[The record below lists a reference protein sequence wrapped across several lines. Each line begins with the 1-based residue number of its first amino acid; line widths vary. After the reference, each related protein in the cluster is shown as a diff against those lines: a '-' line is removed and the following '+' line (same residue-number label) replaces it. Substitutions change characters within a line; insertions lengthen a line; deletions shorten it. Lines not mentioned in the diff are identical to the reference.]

1 MNIVLTKNRIRR
13 ATEQLREEVMP
24 NDRAIDQPT
33 DNLWH
38 RLENS
43 RQGVRS
49 TLLNTNNIARNYARS
64 QLLQKSLL

>member
-33 DNLWH
+33 DRIASGFLIK
-38 RLENS
+38 RTSLDQKPGRNS
-43 RQGVRS
+43 VGRS
-49 TLLNTNNIARNYARS
+49 VD
-64 QLLQKSLL
+64 KSIFL